1 MAAVKLEVSCL
12 LRYTSQYRKTWTFTL
27 TRASHLLHQ
36 YVFVNILYR
45 CIFVNAYP
53 FDLPFEMKVT
63 KELLYFLWDSVYV
76 YYCMLMKSNG
86 KSMLSFKDCEWPS
99 VAQKPKY
106 FVVHSVRFPVSS
118 SMYRFNS
125 SEFSKNYSALGT
137 FLWFGGFLL
146 VFFFQIALS
155 YLIYLYIMSENGEK
169 V

>member
-63 KELLYFLWDSVYV
+63 KELHLLSLGQRVCILLYAY
-76 YYCMLMKSNG
+76 
-86 KSMLSFKDCEWPS
+86 E
-99 VAQKPKY
+99 
-106 FVVHSVRFPVSS
+106 
-118 SMYRFNS
+118 
-125 SEFSKNYSALGT
+125 
-137 FLWFGGFLL
+137 
-146 VFFFQIALS
+146 I
-155 YLIYLYIMSENGEK
+155 
-169 V
+169 

>member
-1 MAAVKLEVSCL
+1 MHHTCFISMFLWTYCTGVCLWMHILSIYPLRWKLPKS
-12 LRYTSQYRKTWTFTL
+12 Y
-27 TRASHLLHQ
+27 
-36 YVFVNILYR
+36 I
-45 CIFVNAYP
+45 
-53 FDLPFEMKVT
+53 
-63 KELLYFLWDSVYV
+63 YFLWDSVYV

-146 VFFFQIALS
+146 VVFFFKLRSVISFICISWMKMVKRSKNKMYVFS
-155 YLIYLYIMSENGEK
+155 YAQWI
-169 V
+169 VQ